1 MERFYSI
8 PTKDVHGKKAI
19 ISACQKSRRGSP
31 PKQED
36 SSTVFVY
43 RVWVFLVV
51 SFSGHLLMESFFAFC
66 GKLLCYTPNTVF
78 MVCSIKDRIACWLYP
93 CLLVNAQIVDEQWL
107 KGHHI
112 CGKWLFLH
120 LTEGISHTHPL
131 LVHGNAAHYRIL
143 CNLFKIQSNHRV
155 FIIFAGTSA

>member
-8 PTKDVHGKKAI
+8 PTKDVHGKKVAGEALQNRKI
-19 ISACQKSRRGSP
+19 PRRYSFIGSG
-31 PKQED
+31 
-36 SSTVFVY
+36 
-43 RVWVFLVV
+43 
-51 SFSGHLLMESFFAFC
+51 FSWWCPFQVTCLWNLFFAFC
-66 GKLLCYTPNTVF
+66 GKILCYTPNTVF
-78 MVCSIKDRIACWLYP
+78 MVCSIKDRIACWLSP

-131 LVHGNAAHYRIL
+131 LVHGNAAHYKIL
-143 CNLFKIQSNHRV
+143 CSLFGIQSYHRV
-155 FIIFAGTSA
+155 FTISAGTSA